1 MRPNPRARAATRLP
15 SPTLACLALLA
26 CLACAPDAAAL
37 SPNVVATRQPAAT
50 PQAAPSRPAANPSAT
65 PAAESAAVRQQPAT
79 QVFAVPRETRAKA
92 YAKLLEGQRYLSRAR
107 TAGGI
112 TREALAAAQNAFRQ
126 AAELDPT
133 LSEAHTALAEL
144 AFFFLD
150 DQPGAERHARNAVA
164 INPDNFGAH
173 RLLSR
178 LYALRAGTDP
188 ASLKREDADRAVVEL
203 REVLRLDPND
213 AEALALLGEFYSLT
227 GREAE
232 AVEMFRRWVGAPSTL
247 DTQFYRAATRGQELS
262 SDAAWGRLAQSLLK
276 LGRAAEAID
285 ALRQAL
291 ASDPEDQNFLRL
303 LARAVEQGG
312 DQSAALAELK
322 RLADTYPDSAS
333 LAGLYARTLAR
344 ANRVDEAA
352 AVLRAAAARADADK
366 RAQITD
372 GLAEMLTEA
381 MRYDEAVAALEDV
394 LKSRGVADAPIV
406 ADSDKEFAEE
416 YLQKIVNVQ
425 RQAGRNDDA
434 LKTVERMRRL
444 LGAASPAADFY
455 QVTVLRDQGKR
466 KEALDAV
473 RAARTRHPDQPS
485 LLRLE
490 ATTLAE
496 MGRVEEAA
504 QLLRARLSGNPAQ
517 DFGTQL
523 TIANVYLEAG
533 RAKEAVAAATRLVE
547 ITPADRPDLLKQ
559 SLVMLSSAHER
570 AGDFKAAEETLRRV
584 LARDPEDPTAL
595 NNLGYF
601 LTERGERLQ
610 EALDMIKRAV
620 RAEPANPSYLDSLG
634 WAYFKLGQLD
644 EAERNLT
651 DAARRNPRSATIY
664 EHLGDLH
671 QRRGRTE
678 DARAAWRKA
687 LSLSVEASETSRLK
701 GKIGGA
707 TAK

>member
-1 MRPNPRARAATRLP
+1 LRPRPRTRAATLLTVTRA
-15 SPTLACLALLA
+15 TLLGCF
-26 CLACAPDAAAL
+26 ACAFCAAATPARVSAL
-37 SPNVVATRQPAAT
+37 GAQQPAAT
-50 PQAAPSRPAANPSAT
+50 PRPAPSRPAASPSAT
-65 PAAESAAVRQQPAT
+65 PASQPAAQQQPAAL
-79 QVFAVPRETRAKA
+79 VSPVPRETRAKA
-92 YAKLLEGQRYLSRAR
+92 YAKLLEGQRYVSRAR

-112 TREALAAAQNAFRQ
+112 TREALAAAQSAFRQ

-150 DQPGAERHARNAVA
+150 DQAAAERHARNALA

-188 ASLKREDADRAVVEL
+188 VNFKREDADRAVAEL
-203 REVLRLDPND
+203 REVLRLDSND

-227 GREAE
+227 GKEAE

-247 DTQFYRAATRGQELS
+247 DTQFYRAATRGGELTP
-262 SDAAWGRLAQSLLK
+262 DAAWGRLAQSLLK
-276 LGRAAEAID
+276 LGRTGEAID

-291 ASDPEDQNFLRL
+291 SADPENQNLLRL
-303 LARAVEQGG
+303 IARAVEQGG
-312 DQSAALAELK
+312 DAGAALAELK
-322 RLADTYPDSAS
+322 RLADTYPDSAA
-333 LAGLYARTLAR
+333 LASLYARTLAR

-352 AVLRAAAARADADK
+352 AALRAAAARADADR
-366 RAQITD
+366 RAQLTD
-372 GLAEMLTEA
+372 ELAQMLTEA
-381 MRYDEAVAALEDV
+381 MRYDEALAALEE
-394 LKSRGVADAPIV
+394 LLRSRGVSDAPLV
-406 ADSDKEFAEE
+406 ADSDKQFAGE
-416 YLQKIVNVQ
+416 YLQRIVNVQ
-425 RQAGRNDDA
+425 RQAGREPDA

-444 LGAASPAADFY
+444 LGPSSVMADFY

-466 KEALDAV
+466 KEALEAV
-473 RAARTRHPDQPS
+473 RAARLRQPDHPA

-496 MGRVEEAA
+496 LGQVEEAA
-504 QLLRARLSGNPAQ
+504 QLLRARLSGDPAE
-517 DFGTQL
+517 DFDTQL
-523 TIANVYLEAG
+523 TIASVYLEVG
-533 RAKEAVAAATRLVE
+533 RAREAVAAATKLVE
-547 ITPADRPDLLKQ
+547 MAPPGQPARMKQ
-559 SLVMLSSAHER
+559 ALVMLSSAQER
-570 AGDFKAAEETLRRV
+570 AGDFKAAEESLRRI
-584 LARDPEDPTAL
+584 LARDPDDATAL

-610 EALDMIKRAV
+610 EALEMIKRAV

-634 WAYFKLGQLD
+634 WVYFKLGQLE
-644 EAERNLT
+644 EAERHLS
-651 DAARRNPRSATIY
+651 DAARRNPRSAAIY

-687 LSLSVEASETSRLK
+687 LSLSVEAAETARLK
-701 GKIGGA
+701 AKIGGT